1 MQGKDYEQL
10 YYDALYE
17 NRKLK
22 QRVNE
27 LENEIQDINNCR
39 TKRNVDLQKYILLQ
53 FERRKMEKRKRNNN
67 NVTCEQCIH
76 CMYEQEGDMYCDITE
91 DFELV
96 YEEFCPTESY
106 MWCKGHKFK
115 KYNTKEGE
123 VMKEKSNYTIK
134 NLQKHQRILKT

>member
-1 MQGKDYEQL
+1 MQSKDYEQL

-53 FERRKMEKRKRNNN
+53 FERRKNGKA
-67 NVTCEQCIH
+67 
-76 CMYEQEGDMYCDITE
+76 
-91 DFELV
+91 
-96 YEEFCPTESY
+96 
-106 MWCKGHKFK
+106 K
-115 KYNTKEGE
+115 KK
-123 VMKEKSNYTIK
+123 
-134 NLQKHQRILKT
+134 

>member
-39 TKRNVDLQKYILLQ
+39 TKRNVDLQIYI
-53 FERRKMEKRKRNNN
+53 
-67 NVTCEQCIH
+67 VTI
-76 CMYEQEGDMYCDITE
+76 
-91 DFELV
+91 
-96 YEEFCPTESY
+96 
-106 MWCKGHKFK
+106 
-115 KYNTKEGE
+115 
-123 VMKEKSNYTIK
+123 
-134 NLQKHQRILKT
+134 